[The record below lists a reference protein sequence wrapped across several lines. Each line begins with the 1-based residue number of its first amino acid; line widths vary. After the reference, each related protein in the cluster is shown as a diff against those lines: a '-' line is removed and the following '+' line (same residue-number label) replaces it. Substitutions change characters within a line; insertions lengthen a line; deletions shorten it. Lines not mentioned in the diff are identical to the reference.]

1 MNVKYRMKK
10 EFNNRITKY
19 GPTEGV
25 HRWNVDSCATAYLRD
40 LRAKY
45 LKKYGKYFNEN
56 KPYISH
62 DDSIIAPYK
71 NIMNDFN
78 KLLCKGKMCDRY
90 VYYGK
95 GCKDII

>member
-1 MNVKYRMKK
+1 MNVKYKLKK

-19 GPTEGV
+19 GPTYGV
-25 HRWNVDSCATAYLRD
+25 GRWCVDKGAIPYLRD
-40 LRAKY
+40 LSSKY
-45 LKKYGKYFNEN
+45 FEKYGKYFNEN

-71 NIMNDFN
+71 NIMSDFN

-90 VYYGK
+90 VNYKKGK
-95 GCKDII
+95 L